1 MFRVLSFPPI
11 KKRGGF
17 RSLKSC
23 VSQAARHT
31 SAPRQQSICSCT
43 RCRYLA
49 SLISMLFVRLG
60 SGVRIDIPL
69 YLIFFV
75 NSSIFLNVSL
85 VLVFH
90 LTAVFVAL
98 NTDYVTIKLA

>member
-1 MFRVLSFPPI
+1 
-11 KKRGGF
+11 
-17 RSLKSC
+17 
-23 VSQAARHT
+23 
-31 SAPRQQSICSCT
+31 
-43 RCRYLA
+43 
-49 SLISMLFVRLG
+49 MLFVRLG

-90 LTAVFVAL
+90 LTTVFVAL